1 MPTSKTYGGREVR
14 LRDSKTNEVR
24 VVKFPDPPKP
34 KYKTTR
40 LMIEGMHK
48 KGCHANF
55 IVYVVSKR
63 EKLDK
68 AAAKKFALKVC
79 PKLNFEKKKKVVK
92 TKKKVARRASRKS
105 GGVRSLRRARKPAR
119 KAASWW

>member
-1 MPTSKTYGGREVR
+1 MPTSKTYGGREVAFR
-14 LRDSKTNEVR
+14 NSKTKEVR

-40 LMIEGMHK
+40 LMIEGMHN
-48 KGCHANF
+48 KGCSANF
-55 IVYVVSKR
+55 IVSVVRKR

-79 PKLNFEKKKKVVK
+79 PKLNFEKKKKVIK

-105 GGVRSLRRARKPAR
+105 GAPTSTLTIWARTL
-119 KAASWW
+119 